1 MYSETCY
8 MYILIMP
15 LYVHVC
21 MLVQSI
27 LENHP
32 VRIGERTI
40 SFVTFSYSM
49 QSMRMQ
55 FRKYRIANSGKMQCE
70 SSKTNRGKFGEGH
83 ARASE

>member
-32 VRIGERTI
+32 VRIGERII
-40 SFVTFSYSM
+40 SFVTFSYCM

-55 FRKYRIANSGKMQCE
+55 FRKYRIVNFGKMQRE